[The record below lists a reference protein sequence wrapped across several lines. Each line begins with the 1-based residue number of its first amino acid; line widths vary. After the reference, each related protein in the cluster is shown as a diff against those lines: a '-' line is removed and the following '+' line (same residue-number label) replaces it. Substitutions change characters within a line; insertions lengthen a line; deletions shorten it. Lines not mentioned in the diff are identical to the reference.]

1 MGYVRW
7 RLRRKLF
14 VSFGLAILVTGL
26 VTGLAAW
33 TFGGA
38 RWSDQIERLEAFV
51 GHRFAEVWDDAD
63 ARDRLASQTAADLG
77 VGVVLVGMDGQELAG
92 FGPSCKRPYPI
103 DIRRAGEPLGVVS
116 VCAQSWRGARPG
128 FWFSFLFG
136 GVALWA
142 VAGFIAVRVTRPLAE
157 LVRVTTALGEGR
169 LGERISYDAKA
180 FGELGVIADAVNEM
194 ASHVEGMVNTERE
207 LLAAV
212 SHEIRTPLGHMRV
225 LLDLARQSHADERV
239 VADLESEIVAIDDLV
254 ARLLA
259 RSRVDFGNVTR
270 TPTDA
275 VKLALRAL
283 ERAGLSPTLL
293 HAEAETLPLRGD
305 DGLLLAA
312 LANLLRNAADHAS
325 GVEVLRV
332 ARRDGYVLFEVDDQG
347 PGFVPSELDTA
358 FAQFHQGP
366 QSGARGGSLGLG
378 LALVDRI
385 AKAHGG
391 SAAAS
396 NVEGGARVGFTVDA
410 GLSQD

>member
-14 VSFGLAILVTGL
+14 VSFGLAILITGL

-38 RWSDQIERLEAFV
+38 RWSEQVERVEAFV
-51 GHRFAEVWDDAD
+51 GHRFAEVWDDPA
-63 ARDRLASQTAADLG
+63 AREKLASQTAADLG
-77 VGVVLVGMDGQELAG
+77 VGIVLRDAEGTELTA
-92 FGPSCKRPYPI
+92 FGPTCKRPYVVN
-103 DIRRAGEPLGVVS
+103 IRRDAEPVGVAS
-116 VCAQSWRGARPG
+116 VCAANWRGARSG
-128 FWFSFLFG
+128 FWFSLLLG
-136 GVALWA
+136 GVALWV

-169 LGERISYDAKA
+169 LAERVSYDAAA
-180 FGELGVIADAVNEM
+180 FGELGVVADAVNEM
-194 ASHVEGMVNTERE
+194 ATRVEGMVTTERE

-225 LLDLARQSHADERV
+225 LLDMARQSNADESV
-239 VADLESEIVAIDDLV
+239 VAELESEIVAIDDLV
-254 ARLLA
+254 TRLLA
-259 RSRVDFGNVTR
+259 RSRIDFGNVAR
-270 TPTDA
+270 QPTDA

-293 HAEAETLPLRGD
+293 DAEAETLPFRGD

-312 LANLLRNAADHAS
+312 LANLLRNAADHAE
-325 GVEVLRV
+325 GVTVLRV
-332 ARRDGYVLFEVDDQG
+332 ARRDGAAVFEVDDRG
-347 PGFVPSELDTA
+347 PGFDPTELDRA
-358 FAQFHQGP
+358 FARFHQGP
-366 QSGARGGSLGLG
+366 QSGPRGGSLGLG

-391 SAAAS
+391 AAVAK
-396 NVEGGARVGFTVDA
+396 NIDGGARVGFSA
-410 GLSQD
+410 SLGLSGD